1 MTTIKTLYH
10 PKFEPKESWL
20 RAMLLFY
27 DTVHSIVPED
37 AEYTPSPGISMLCE
51 KVQEAFVPLVPTE
64 KDLDYDW
71 DNYFALTGVLRELSG
86 QDEGEGDRIDAQQDW
101 SEGPPRL
108 DLGGGVK
115 VHTDKMADMLAMD
128 LIDFGLAER
137 TDDPRWLRVDRRV
150 ANLVLSMLAD
160 RMAQNQPGII
170 YTSSDQE
177 SSFAVAAK
185 GELQR
190 GKLWNVEATLA
201 SAILT
206 VEIPAELA
214 HLSLDR
220 YLNIRKRYEERREV
234 FRLAMQEMQTLYF
247 NPSLKNP
254 DELRKQMQD
263 VVGKFSRQTQALREQ
278 RFGRQVHSWAPI
290 ALGGIVSIAA
300 AAIGVP
306 EVSVGAAGVNI
317 TLRAL
322 KNAQGARIPQTNVA
336 KAQALLVELDRNIH
350 WNRNWLGRVFSW

>member
-1 MTTIKTLYH
+1 MSL
-10 PKFEPKESWL
+10 PVEAGRSELDRRPGKE
-20 RAMLLFY
+20 
-27 DTVHSIVPED
+27 
-37 AEYTPSPGISMLCE
+37 TPCPLPFSTCPSLSTDSSPGP
-51 KVQEAFVPLVPTE
+51 AFVPLVPTE
-64 KDLDYDW
+64 EDLEYDW
-71 DNYFALTGVLRELSG
+71 DNYFALTGVLRELSE
-86 QDEGEGDRIDAQQDW
+86 QDEGNGARIDAQQDW

-160 RMAQNQPGII
+160 RIADRMAQNQPGII

-177 SSFAVAAK
+177 PSFAVAAK

-190 GKLWNVEATLA
+190 GQLWNVEATLA

-206 VEIPAELA
+206 VEIPADLT
-214 HLSLDR
+214 HLPLDR
-220 YLNIRKRYEERREV
+220 YLDIRKRYEEKREV

-247 NPSLKNP
+247 NQSLKNP
-254 DELRKQMQD
+254 DELREQLRD
-263 VVGKFSRQTQALREQ
+263 VVAKFSRQTQALRAQ
-278 RFGRQVHSWAPI
+278 RFGRQVRSWAPI
-290 ALGGIVSIAA
+290 ALGGIASIAA

-306 EVSVGAAGVNI
+306 EVSVGAVGVNI
-317 TLRAL
+317 TLQAL
-322 KNAQGARIPQTNVA
+322 KNAQGDRIPQTNVA
-336 KAQALLVELDRNIH
+336 KAQALLGDLDRDVH